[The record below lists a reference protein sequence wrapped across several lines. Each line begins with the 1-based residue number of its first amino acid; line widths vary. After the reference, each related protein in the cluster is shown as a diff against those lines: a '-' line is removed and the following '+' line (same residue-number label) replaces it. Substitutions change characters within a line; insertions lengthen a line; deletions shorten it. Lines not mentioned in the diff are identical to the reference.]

1 MRAILKTAGDTKRL
15 VWVADS
21 FEGLPKATVKVDLEN
36 AQASSA
42 WKSRE
47 IAIPIEE
54 VKANFEK
61 YGLLDDQVRFL
72 QGWFCDTLPT
82 SPIER
87 LSLIRLDGDMYA
99 STWDALSALY
109 PKLSPGGFL
118 LVDDYNSWPV
128 CKQAVDD
135 YRGKFGIVEEIK
147 RVDRA
152 RVFWQKHG

>member
-1 MRAILKTAGDTKRL
+1 VK
-15 VWVADS
+15 ADL
-21 FEGLPKATVKVDLEN
+21 GN

-42 WKSRE
+42 WTWRE
-47 IAIPIEE
+47 IAIPIKE

-72 QGWFCDTLPT
+72 RGWFCDTLPT
-82 SPIER
+82 APIER

-109 PKLSPGGFL
+109 AKLSPGGFL
-118 LVDDYNSWPV
+118 IVDDYNSWPT
-128 CKQAVDD
+128 CKQAVDE

-147 RVDRA
+147 TVDA
-152 RVFWQKHG
+152 SRVFWQKHG